1 MRRWPHLPMNW
12 QNLCWRVFRGFPIVR
27 VEFNNDELILTL
39 VSLIRAV
46 DPKLLRHGQDGFTLD
61 FGTLERKEGPS
72 ADERLLLRLRGAL
85 DSASEQNTYGLELS
99 GVDRQRLAET
109 LERLDRLQ
117 TWPDDV
123 LAMSTGLQTRLL
135 AGD

>member
-1 MRRWPHLPMNW
+1 M
-12 QNLCWRVFRGFPIVR
+12 
-27 VEFNNDELILTL
+27 ILTL

-46 DPKLLRHGQDGFTLD
+46 DPRLLHHGPEGFTLD
-61 FGTLERKEGPS
+61 FGSLERKEDLS
-72 ADERLLLRLRGAL
+72 ANERLLLRLRGAL
-85 DSASEQNTYGLELS
+85 DSASEQNSYGLELS
-99 GVDRQRLAET
+99 AVERQRLAET

-117 TWPDDV
+117 TWPEDV

>member
-1 MRRWPHLPMNW
+1 M
-12 QNLCWRVFRGFPIVR
+12 R

-46 DPKLLRHGQDGFTLD
+46 DPKLLQHDKDGFTLD
-61 FGTLERKEGPS
+61 FGSLEQKENPT

-99 GVDRQRLAET
+99 GVERQRLAET

-117 TWPDDV
+117 TWPQDV
-123 LAMSTGLQTRLL
+123 LAMSTGVQTRLL
-135 AGD
+135 VGQ

>member
-1 MRRWPHLPMNW
+1 MLAGERIRELTM
-12 QNLCWRVFRGFPIVR
+12 R
-27 VEFNNDELILTL
+27 VEFSNDELILTL

-46 DPKLLRHGQDGFTLD
+46 DPKLLKHDADGFTLD
-61 FGTLERKEGPS
+61 FGSLEKKQNLS

-85 DSASEQNTYGLELS
+85 DSASVQNTYGLELS
-99 GVDRQRLAET
+99 GVERQRLAET

-123 LAMSTGLQTRLL
+123 LAMSTGLQARLL
-135 AGD
+135 AGE

>member
-1 MRRWPHLPMNW
+1 M
-12 QNLCWRVFRGFPIVR
+12 R

-46 DPKLLRHGQDGFTLD
+46 DPKLLRHDGDGFTLD
-61 FGTLERKEGPS
+61 FGSLERKEDPS
-72 ADERLLLRLRGAL
+72 SDERLLLRLRGAL
-85 DSASEQNTYGLELS
+85 DSTNVQNTYGLELS
-99 GVDRQRLAET
+99 GAERQRLAET

-117 TWPDDV
+117 TWPQDV

-135 AGD
+135 AGV

>member
-1 MRRWPHLPMNW
+1 M
-12 QNLCWRVFRGFPIVR
+12 R
-27 VEFNNDELILTL
+27 VEFSNDELILTM

-46 DPKLLRHGQDGFTLD
+46 DPKLLRHGAEGFTLD
-61 FGTLERKEGPS
+61 FGSIENKQDPT

-85 DSASEQNTYGLELS
+85 DSASQQNTFGLELS
-99 GVDRQRLAET
+99 GLERQRLAET

-117 TWPDDV
+117 TWPEDV

-135 AGD
+135 AGE

>member
-1 MRRWPHLPMNW
+1 M
-12 QNLCWRVFRGFPIVR
+12 R
-27 VEFNNDELILTL
+27 VEFTNDELILTL

-46 DPKLLRHGQDGFTLD
+46 DHRLLRQGPDGFTVD
-61 FGTLERKEGPS
+61 FATLENKQSLTE
-72 ADERLLLRLRGAL
+72 DERLLLRLRGAL
-85 DSASEQNTYGLELS
+85 DASGEQSSYGLELS
-99 GVDRQRLAET
+99 TTERQRLAET

-135 AGD
+135 AGE

>member
-1 MRRWPHLPMNW
+1 
-12 QNLCWRVFRGFPIVR
+12 VR

-46 DPKLLRHGQDGFTLD
+46 DPKLLRHGKDGFTLD
-61 FGTLERKEGPS
+61 FGSLERKEDPS

-85 DSASEQNTYGLELS
+85 DSASEQNSYGLELS
-99 GVDRQRLAET
+99 AIERQRLAET

-117 TWPDDV
+117 TWPEDV

-135 AGD
+135 AGE

>member
-1 MRRWPHLPMNW
+1 
-12 QNLCWRVFRGFPIVR
+12 VR
-27 VEFNNDELILTL
+27 VEFTNDELILTL

-46 DPKLLRHGQDGFTLD
+46 DHRLLKQGPDGFTVD
-61 FGTLERKEGPS
+61 FATLENKES
-72 ADERLLLRLRGAL
+72 LTSDERLLLRLRGAL
-85 DSASEQNTYGLELS
+85 DSSGEQNSYGLELS
-99 GVDRQRLAET
+99 APERQRLAET

-135 AGD
+135 AGE